1 MINTGSDNLV
11 RPSVG
16 AWISYALGSGHPDL
30 PAHVAISPATAHGGP
45 RNYGAA
51 FLPAM
56 HQATVI
62 GSNGKFGDGKI
73 PQSGWPGWRRNAS
86 SSVSSLIQQMN
97 QRHLDASGPDRE
109 IEGAI
114 EAVDLASRMRLAAP
128 EVFDLEPR
136 NRGNPAGLRDRP
148 EGNRSFGRG
157 CLLARRLAEAGVRF
171 ITVSSGKF
179 GISTAI

>member
-1 MINTGSDNLV
+1 MVPGNLPGTANRGFGSASCLPNLAAEADSLCVIRSMHTRGQSHGQAVGMINTGSDNLV

-73 PQSGWPGWRRNAS
+73 PNLDGPSAAKRSEQRFD
-86 SSVSSLIQQMN
+86 LIQKMN
-97 QRHLDASGPDRE
+97 QRHLKSSGPDRE

-114 EAVDLASRMRLAAP
+114 EAVDLASRMR
-128 EVFDLEPR
+128 
-136 NRGNPAGLRDRP
+136 
-148 EGNRSFGRG
+148 FGG
-157 CLLARRLAEAGVRF
+157 PGSV
-171 ITVSSGKF
+171 
-179 GISTAI
+179 